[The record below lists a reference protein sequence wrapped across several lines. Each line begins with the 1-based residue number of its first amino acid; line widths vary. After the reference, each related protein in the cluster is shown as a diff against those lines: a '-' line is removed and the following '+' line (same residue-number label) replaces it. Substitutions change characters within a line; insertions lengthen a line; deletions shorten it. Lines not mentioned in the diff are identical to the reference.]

1 MDHIIEINRS
11 SVFSLEEAQELL
23 PIIFRITKAY
33 SQKVE
38 ALIERLDSL
47 QGSSEELVTS
57 LENQV
62 NQLIQEWQT
71 KVQKLGALPKG
82 LWIAD
87 FDSGD
92 GYFCWKYP
100 ERGIEFWH
108 RYSDG
113 FSKRMRV
120 ADRRKPISLQEK
132 LQDRLKEGLPLQSLQ
147 DKLRKKMFPTSVN
160 PPHGSAITLPPSELR
175 D

>member
-1 MDHIIEINRS
+1 MDHIIEINRR

-23 PIIFRITKAY
+23 PIVFRITKAY

-38 ALIERLDSL
+38 ALIERLDALSGL
-47 QGSSEELVTS
+47 GEESASS
-57 LENQV
+57 LELQV
-62 NQLIQEWQT
+62 NGLIQEWQN

-92 GYFCWKYP
+92 GYFCWKFP

-108 RYSDG
+108 KYTDG
-113 FSKRMRV
+113 YSKRLRV
-120 ADRRKPISLQEK
+120 VERRQPIPIMDHLAKRSFEPISLRPFE
-132 LQDRLKEGLPLQSLQ
+132 
-147 DKLRKKMFPTSVN
+147 
-160 PPHGSAITLPPSELR
+160 IT